1 MLNPFRSEDEAFR
14 FLLRGV
20 AVFAILIALIL
31 ASRAIF

>member
-20 AVFAILIALIL
+20 AVFITLIALIV
-31 ASRAIF
+31 AARAIF